1 MTESNVEKA
10 VLEICSHLASSSYH
24 GVGGD
29 HVKRAGREALSL
41 IQGEKPKWY
50 PQYEKLFK

>member
-1 MTESNVEKA
+1 MSETTIEKV
-10 VLEICSHLASSSYH
+10 VLEICSHLASSQFH

-41 IQGEKPKWY
+41 VQGDKPKWY
-50 PQYEKLFK
+50 NQYEKLFK

>member
-1 MTESNVEKA
+1 MKDKVEKA
-10 VLEICSHLASSSYH
+10 VLEICSHLASSHFH

-41 IQGEKPKWY
+41 VQEDKPQWY
-50 PQYEKLFK
+50 VQYEKLFK